1 MQQIACGCSR
11 TGLRVQEITLSA
23 IIAMVVY
30 TVAGN
35 LENMKEQAQ
44 VVLSFNT
51 VLLISVYSM
60 YFTSNHWLLFN

>member
-11 TGLRVQEITLSA
+11 TDLRVQEITLSA